1 MANEIVRNG
10 LTFLLDLNK
19 HPKNAVNLSLIN
31 AENFKI
37 SEDGSSLI
45 SDKSLLENLTI
56 KNKLAELGYE
66 YKIIHCIPTSDEIV
80 LFVISNEIEYTSYDL
95 ELFRYNEKLDTC
107 SGSLIPTKMKYY
119 GGKFSGTYTYNSKNE
134 LIITFCE
141 YDSTLPTEFECGEPM
156 KTINLGYW
164 DKDDDLNNIII
175 NDNNLDPRT
184 FPICPEVVIPEI
196 TNWSIQKGL
205 SKKGWYH
212 FYIRYKINKNDYTQ
226 WFDFGRPFY
235 LDESKDQI
243 VFDYKAI
250 KNKDY
255 TETDHKG
262 STALVTEKWK
272 VNVHCS
278 DEYEVCSK
286 TIKFDLKNL
295 SDIYQ
300 HYQLGFTCST
310 KTYTDCKITNDIDIN
325 NNSFELIYKNTE
337 DYDVEELIRV
347 YENYYNVK
355 NIINYNNRLYI
366 SNYKTKENIKEIP
379 NNINFSINTTS
390 SKNTDEVLVNING
403 EIRNIKLTNNKIK
416 ASELFNVKKLYSY
429 RNKTKHQY
437 SLKGIAAGADSIRYE
452 ELFLGIWHNN
462 TETHN
467 YTNLSTNSFY
477 NTTSIELVRGNGI
490 YHNIIDRNST
500 LLNGE
505 SYSIIKKYWCKR
517 IKINFDIYN
526 DILDISDYEFIYEE
540 ENKRLYCYNLESVE
554 KIIGINNELYHN
566 GTIAWVQNNYFISDF
581 VEFPDIQ
588 KAYYEVSRISEFYDL
603 NDKFTLIP
611 KQVYSFFVHYVDKY
625 GKATEG
631 LPIRN
636 IKYEDL
642 EFCNYIEYNN
652 ELYCSLG
659 RAINRGASGKYNTLY
674 KVFLLVKYG
683 STIEISAGN
692 NFGEFN
698 IDFSNILFKVE
709 FVKDKSINEFV
720 DYEGLSKYAI
730 SYEDSE
736 IITLKEYFDENWHE
750 EATVSIAELVYSENF
765 EKYKKYAF
773 NDLLLL
779 NKFINGNGYQYGY
792 LDINSLYF
800 IVNNDVG
807 IETININFNNII
819 IPTNYVSYFISYEKL
834 NKTLIWNGFSKQVN
848 VSDDTTNTKT
858 LFFTDALDYRDT
870 VELSVN
876 IDNHGNIIDNVKY
889 NVADAFIDDN
899 RGLSSNLK
907 IYYKD
912 EENHLA
918 EYLYKYPLNLYPNK
932 NKTLLRI
939 TEVKQDSYTNTTTY
953 SFYSYNT
960 PVIVKDP
967 YKINARS
974 VLVKPEDPKKLFD
987 AIPFYNNLLNVEQYS
1002 YIPDSSK
1009 QINNPPKVYKV
1020 ITNDVKYDEPT
1031 AEFYDAYII
1040 LPQDTVDLFKN
1051 NALDFDSSVL
1061 SLYTNYNKDNINQNN
1076 FIKTI
1081 RRSTY
1086 IKDESLEN
1094 GWRIFESDAYQNITE
1109 NKGEIV
1115 RIEGIGN
1122 LLLVHTKHSLFQ
1134 FDKSN
1139 LLATVDKDIQLS
1151 QGDTFDVGYRE
1162 IFTSPNGYGG
1172 LQDKDAAIV
1181 GEFGYIYY
1189 NNDFR
1194 KFYRYDGG
1202 TLSVISAN
1210 IEFLLNKYVPEKCK
1224 FVDDKFNKRLIIQ
1237 LLLTND
1243 SVLNLTYNYKTNT
1256 FISFYINEDSKENTI
1271 NETYNTKTKFYILE
1285 DNKVFNDFDKGN
1297 AKKLSFIIN
1306 ENYNKIKRLNYIKY
1320 KLYKRI
1326 DYRNEEFDANLPV
1339 EGNALSSADIVTNY
1353 RKPYSGYQ
1361 IRVYNDLCDTGYLNI
1376 ESDDKITFNDGTKP
1390 YYDLG
1395 NFTFSYLRD
1404 NITKNTL
1411 VGNFFIVEFT
1421 FNQND
1426 NDTIE
1431 FESLEYNI
1439 DYEKD

>member
-80 LFVISNEIEYTSYDL
+80 LFVVSNEIEDTSYDL
-95 ELFRYNEKLDTC
+95 ELFRYNEKLNTC

-235 LDESKDQI
+235 LDELKDQI
-243 VFDYKAI
+243 VFDYKAE
-250 KNKDY
+250 KNPEY
-255 TETDHKG
+255 TDEDHKG
-262 STALVTEKWK
+262 STALVTENWK
-272 VNVHCS
+272 VKVHCS
-278 DEYEVCSK
+278 DEYEICSK
-286 TIKFDLKNL
+286 TIRFDLKNL
-295 SDIYQ
+295 SNLYSS
-300 HYQLGFTCST
+300 YQLGFTCST
-310 KTYTDCKITNDIDIN
+310 KSYTDCRITNDININ

-337 DYDVEELIRV
+337 DYDVEELIRT

-366 SNYKTKENIKEIP
+366 SNYKTKENIKEIT
-379 NNINFSINTTS
+379 NNINIKVNSTSNSNTNEIIIN
-390 SKNTDEVLVNING
+390 LNG
-403 EIRNIKLTNNKIK
+403 ELKNITLVDNKIK
-416 ASELFNVKKLYSY
+416 ASDLYNVEKLYSY
-429 RNKTKHQY
+429 ETKVHDKF
-437 SLKGIAAGADSIRYE
+437 SSKGITAGIDQERYKSYIKTI
-452 ELFLGIWHNN
+452 L
-462 TETHN
+462 
-467 YTNLSTNSFY
+467 YTNTLTYENNDSSKILY
-477 NTTSIELVRGNGI
+477 NTVSIELTRANGTYHKI
-490 YHNIIDRNST
+490 YDKNSN
-500 LLNGE
+500 LIQGE
-505 SYSIIKKYWCKR
+505 SSKIVNDFWCKR
-517 IKINFDIYN
+517 ITLNYVKYDNAV
-526 DILDISDYEFIYEE
+526 DISDYEFVYDE
-540 ENKRLYCYNLESVE
+540 ENNILQCD
-554 KIIGINNELYHN
+554 KIKSPINVIGISKINTYKY
-566 GTIAWVQNNYFISDF
+566 TISGITKNWLINDIVEYPSLQKIYYQNSNDSD
-581 VEFPDIQ
+581 
-588 KAYYEVSRISEFYDL
+588 FYDL
-603 NDKFTLIP
+603 NNKFTIIP
-611 KQVYSFFVHYVDKY
+611 EQPYSFFIHYIDKY
-625 GKATEG
+625 GKVSEG
-631 LPIRN
+631 LPIKN
-636 IKYEDL
+636 IKYEPL
-642 EFCNYIEYNN
+642 EYSYNEGGYLTYNN
-652 ELYCSLG
+652 NTYTAIAVATCSKYYVIIF
-659 RAINRGASGKYNTLY
+659 ANINRKSPLTK
-674 KVFLLVKYG
+674 
-683 STIEISAGN
+683 GN

-698 IDFSNILFKVE
+698 LDFNNALYVIRDFNNTSNINEISTYENLSQYIIE
-709 FVKDKSINEFV
+709 DNQTIKD
-720 DYEGLSKYAI
+720 
-730 SYEDSE
+730 
-736 IITLKEYFDENWHE
+736 YFDNNLHNVNTILEDFIYDD
-750 EATVSIAELVYSENF
+750 SIYETYINTTI
-765 EKYKKYAF
+765 K
-773 NDLLLL
+773 NILLLRH
-779 NKFINGNGYQYGY
+779 FRYGSGSYYGY
-792 LDINSLYF
+792 LDNDNMYF
-800 IVNNDVG
+800 IFSQHPLIDDKDS
-807 IETININFNNII
+807 ETINIEFNNII
-819 IPTNYVSYFISYEKL
+819 IPSNYVSYFISYEKL
-834 NKTLIWNGFSKQVN
+834 NKTLIWNGFTKEANSSDVDQQVK
-848 VSDDTTNTKT
+848 S
-858 LFFTDALDYRDT
+858 LFFTDALDYRDN
-870 VELSVN
+870 VELSIN
-876 IDNHGNIIDNVKY
+876 IDENHNIITKAKY
-889 NVADAFIDDN
+889 NVADAFKDN
-899 RGLSSNLK
+899 NYGLSSNLQLT
-907 IYYKD
+907 YGD
-912 EENHLA
+912 GENHISQ
-918 EYLYKYPLNLYPNK
+918 YLYKYPLDLYPNK
-932 NKTLLRI
+932 NKILLRI
-939 TEVKQDSYTNTTTY
+939 TEVKQDSYVNTTTFG
-953 SFYSYNT
+953 FYSYNS
-960 PVIVKDP
+960 PVIVKDAFR
-967 YKINARS
+967 INARN
-974 VLVKPEDPKKLFD
+974 VLIKSNKPSELLDK
-987 AIPFYNNLLNVEQYS
+987 IPFYNDILNVEQYS

-1009 QINNPPKVYKV
+1009 QINNPPKLYKL
-1020 ITNDVKYDEPT
+1020 ILNDVKYDEPN
-1031 AEFYDAYII
+1031 AKFYDAYMF

-1061 SLYTNYNKDNINQNN
+1061 SFYTNYNKDNINQNN

-1202 TLSVISAN
+1202 TLSVISTN

>member
-80 LFVISNEIEYTSYDL
+80 LFVISNEIEDTSYDL

-243 VFDYKAI
+243 VFDYKAE
-250 KNKDY
+250 KNPGY
-255 TETDHKG
+255 TDEDHKG
-262 STALVTEKWK
+262 STALVNENWK
-272 VNVHCS
+272 VRVHCS
-278 DEYEVCSK
+278 DEYEICSK
-286 TIKFDLKNL
+286 TIRFDLKNL
-295 SDIYQ
+295 SNLYSS
-300 HYQLGFTCST
+300 YQLGFTCST
-310 KTYTDCKITNDIDIN
+310 KIYTDCKITNDIDIN

-337 DYDVEELIRV
+337 DYNIEELIRT

-379 NNINFSINTTS
+379 NNIDFKVIENYSTT
-390 SKNTDEVLVNING
+390 NDGEILIDFNG
-403 EIRNIKLTNNKIK
+403 EPKKIKLTDGKISAKDLYGVDILYAYNNKYNREYSEKGLTALEDRTMFDTILIRICSNN
-416 ASELFNVKKLYSY
+416 ASTYFN
-429 RNKTKHQY
+429 N
-437 SLKGIAAGADSIRYE
+437 AGDFWNIYE
-452 ELFLGIWHNN
+452 VDLVRANGNFHRFSEK
-462 TETHN
+462 
-467 YTNLSTNSFY
+467 
-477 NTTSIELVRGNGI
+477 NTTV
-490 YHNIIDRNST
+490 YD
-500 LLNGE
+500 GE
-505 SYSIIKKYWCKR
+505 SSNVINNHWCKR
-517 IKINFDIYN
+517 ITIKFHEYTDIVN
-526 DILDISDYEFIYEE
+526 ISDYEFIYEE
-540 ENKRLYCYNLESVE
+540 DSSTLRSL
-554 KIIGINNELYHN
+554 NNIPLDKL
-566 GTIAWVQNNYFISDF
+566 IAISNTKSFRMGEMFDF
-581 VEFPDIQ
+581 VEHIDI
-588 KAYYEVSRISEFYDL
+588 KHKYEALVGKSIKYDL
-603 NDKFTLIP
+603 NDKFTIIP
-611 KQVYSFFVHYVDKY
+611 EQPYSFFIHYVDKY
-625 GKATEG
+625 GNVSEG
-631 LPIRN
+631 LPIKN
-636 IKYEDL
+636 IKYEPL
-642 EFCNYIEYNN
+642 EYSADKGGYLTYNN
-652 ELYCSLG
+652 NVYICIAAAHCEKYDILVL
-659 RAINRGASGKYNTLY
+659 ADINRKSPLTK
-674 KVFLLVKYG
+674 
-683 STIEISAGN
+683 GN

-698 IDFSNILFKVE
+698 LDFSNALYVIKDFK
-709 FVKDKSINEFV
+709 NEF
-720 DYEGLSKYAI
+720 DIYEISTYENLSKYI
-730 SYEDSE
+730 IEDNKT
-736 IITLKEYFDENWHE
+736 IKYYFDNNLHMVN
-750 EATVSIAELVYSENF
+750 T
-765 EKYKKYAF
+765 
-773 NDLLLL
+773 LLEDFIYDDDIYEIYTNTNIKNIFLL
-779 NKFINGNGYQYGY
+779 CHFRYGSGPYYGY
-792 LDINSLYF
+792 LDNDNIYF
-800 IVNNDVG
+800 IFSQHPLTNDKDL
-807 IETININFNNII
+807 ETINIEFNNVS
-819 IPTNYVSYFISYEKL
+819 IPSNYVSYFISYEKL
-834 NKTLIWNGFSKQVN
+834 NKTLIWNGFSKEIN
-848 VSDDTTNTKT
+848 SADEDNETKS
-858 LFFTDALDYRDT
+858 LFFTDALNYRDN
-870 VELSVN
+870 VELSIN
-876 IDNHGNIIDNVKY
+876 IDENHNIIDEAKY
-889 NVADAFIDDN
+889 NVADAFKDN
-899 RGLSSNLK
+899 NHGLSSNLK
-907 IYYKD
+907 LTYKD
-912 EENHLA
+912 RENHISQ
-918 EYLYKYPLNLYPNK
+918 YLYKYPLDLYPNK

-939 TEVKQDSYTNTTTY
+939 TEVKQDNYVNTTTFG
-953 SFYSYNT
+953 FYSYNS
-960 PVIVKDP
+960 PVIVKDAFR
-967 YKINARS
+967 INARN
-974 VLVKPEDPKKLFD
+974 VLIKANKPNELLDK
-987 AIPFYNNLLNVEQYS
+987 IPFYNDTLNAQQYS

-1009 QINNPPKVYKV
+1009 QINNPPKFYKV
-1020 ITNDVKYDEPT
+1020 ILNDVKYDEPN
-1031 AEFYDAYII
+1031 AKFYDAYMF

-1061 SLYTNYNKDNINQNN
+1061 SFYTNYNKDNINQNN

-1202 TLSVISAN
+1202 TLSVISTN
-1210 IEFLLNKYVPEKCK
+1210 IEFLLNKHVPEKCK

-1285 DNKVFNDFDKGN
+1285 NNKVFNDFDKGN